1 MFKKLSTRIS
11 FILSIILIIV
21 MFGFGHYMIQER
33 VNEMNETILQ
43 KGVASAKTAS
53 VITSRILE
61 DIVDNGIFTLEEVLN
76 HSLTPIQLPDF
87 ILKNYKSR
95 SADELESIQKY
106 HYTTTLDSYLDNV
119 LLEIQD
125 EFLKDKQIVY
135 AVLADSNGFIPT
147 HNSVFNKK
155 LTGKFIFDRDNNRT
169 KRVYDDEVGLKSAR
183 NKCEPFLKQVYKRDT
198 GEVMW
203 DISAPVY
210 VKGHHWGAFRVGYSM
225 EATQHELNKLRKR
238 MLMFMLLMVLVTIFT
253 INRVTAIMMKPLC
266 ALRCGVEKV
275 AMGDLSFKQEVK
287 SNDEVGDL
295 ARGFNKMTED
305 LRIYIDDLKRTTMAK
320 EKIESDLRIA
330 TEIQGSMLPRV
341 FPAFPHRDEFD
352 IHATMIPAKEVGGD
366 FYDFFFIN
374 KNELCFLIGDV
385 SGKGVSAALFMV
397 ICKTLLK
404 TEALRGLDPAN
415 VLTNV
420 NVLLYPDNDACMFAT
435 VFLAILN
442 TKTGKLKYG
451 NAGHNPPILYKI
463 GKDPEYIKVETG
475 LVLGVMDEIEF
486 GKGELDMEKDDILY
500 IYTDGVTEAMD
511 DKQDMFGEERLLE
524 IFNRVKDESP
534 EQIIST
540 ILKELNFFVKIAP
553 QTDDITMVTFKYF
566 GKKEKDNTKI

>member
-11 FILSIILIIV
+11 VILSIILIVV
-21 MFGFGHYMIQER
+21 MFGFGHYIIQER
-33 VNEMNETILQ
+33 VNDLNETILQ
-43 KGVASAKTAS
+43 KGVASAKTGS
-53 VITSRILE
+53 VVAGRILD
-61 DIVDNGIFTLEEVLN
+61 DIIDNGIFTLEEVLN
-76 HSLTPIQLPDF
+76 HSLTPVQLPDF
-87 ILKNYKSR
+87 ILKNYKAR
-95 SADELESIQKY
+95 SAAELKSIQKY

-119 LLEIQD
+119 LLGIQD

-135 AVLADSNGFIPT
+135 AALADSNGFCPT
-147 HNSVFNKK
+147 HNSIFNKK
-155 LTGKFIFDRDNNRT
+155 LTGKFTFDRDNNRT
-169 KRVYDDEVGLKSAR
+169 KRLYNDEVGLKAVR
-183 NKCEPFLKQVYKRDT
+183 NKTMPYLKQVYKQDT
-198 GEVMW
+198 GVIMW

-210 VKGHHWGAFRVGYSM
+210 VKGHHWGAFRIGYSM

-238 MLMFMLLMVLVTIFT
+238 MLMFILLMVLVTIFT
-253 INRVTAIMMKPLC
+253 INRVTAIMMKPLRE
-266 ALRCGVEKV
+266 LHDGVEKV

-305 LRIYIDDLKRTTMAK
+305 LRIYIDDLKRTTMEK

-374 KNELCFLIGDV
+374 KDELCFLIGDV

-404 TEALRGLDPAN
+404 TEALRGLDPAD

-435 VFLAILN
+435 VFIGIFN

-451 NAGHNPPILYKI
+451 NAGHNPPILYKG
-463 GKDPEYIKVETG
+463 GKDPEYIQMETG

-486 GKGELDMEKDDILY
+486 GKGELDMEKDDVLY
-500 IYTDGVTEAMD
+500 IYTDGVTEAMND
-511 DKQDMFGEERLLE
+511 DKVLFGEERLLE
-524 IFNRVKDESP
+524 IVKRVKDEST

-540 ILKELNFFVKIAP
+540 ILKELSFFVKIAP

-566 GKKEKDNTKI
+566 GKKQNKN